1 MTLLISTHRD
11 LRRAVLALRRA
22 RSSGRPSAEIVR
34 LQAAA
39 YEAAHWFRLAR
50 RVGVE
55 EVPVMD
61 GARLARED
69 VAR

>member
-1 MTLLISTHRD
+1 MS
-11 LRRAVLALRRA
+11 
-22 RSSGRPSAEIVR
+22 
-34 LQAAA
+34 AA

-69 VAR
+69 VA

>member
-1 MTLLISTHRD
+1 MS
-11 LRRAVLALRRA
+11 
-22 RSSGRPSAEIVR
+22 
-34 LQAAA
+34 AA

-61 GARLARED
+61 
-69 VAR
+69 VARIEGEA